1 MALKRMK
8 EFSVK
13 GNDTLFECPNTM
25 DGHFYKLVFDCSSS
39 METHEDTMR
48 TCLKNYKQQ
57 ISDSD
62 EASRIFV
69 SRADF
74 TSRYS
79 EMKYLNIKNMSTDY
93 NANGW
98 TNLYDA
104 IVYSVNNAIETKQAL
119 IEQGYT
125 PTMFNIYFSDGE
137 HCIGWDNE
145 PSYYDIKD
153 VKNAVKKA
161 LENDITMIFI
171 DFGGENGSIPKE
183 LGFTSVYDP
192 ENSSEALIQIMDDI
206 TQTTIS
212 QSKMD
217 VVNVD
222 NWLNK

>member
-13 GNDTLFECPNTM
+13 GDDSLFECPSTM
-25 DGHFYKLVFDCSSS
+25 DGHFYKLVLDCSSS
-39 METHEDTMR
+39 MSEHQDTMR
-48 TCLKNYKQQ
+48 TCLEKYKQQ
-57 ISDSD
+57 ISASD
-62 EASRIFV
+62 EASRIYV

-74 TSRYS
+74 TYK
-79 EMKYLNIKNMSTDY
+79 ELKYLNIKDISTNY
-93 NANGW
+93 YANGW
-98 TNLYDA
+98 TNLYDS

-119 IEQGYT
+119 FNQGYT

-137 HCIGWDNE
+137 HCTGDDR
-145 PSYYDIKD
+145 SYYNIHAAKD
-153 VKNAVKKA
+153 AVTRA

-171 DFGGENGSIPKE
+171 DFGGENGSIPRE

-217 VVNVD
+217 IVNVD